1 MIEED
6 RIEEELRNALR
17 REQPPLGF
25 AERVLARVQAENAAP
40 VGFWQSLFGCIRLPR
55 FKVAMATALFLLVL
69 GGTWQYRRYEAERQA
84 GEAARE
90 QLLLALQITGN
101 KLQRAQ
107 QKVDEAGSRQFDT
120 STGSEDSR

>member
-6 RIEEELRNALR
+6 RIEEELKNALR

-25 AERVLARVQAENAAP
+25 AERVLARVHAEDAAP
-40 VGFWQSLFGCIRLPR
+40 VGFWHSLFGFMHLPR

-69 GGTWQYRRYEAERQA
+69 GGTWQYRRYERERQA

-90 QLLLALQITGN
+90 QLLLALQITEN
-101 KLQRAQ
+101 KLQHAQ
-107 QKVDEAGSRQFDT
+107 QQVNEAGSREFGPATD
-120 STGSEDSR
+120 SEDSQ

>member
-6 RIEEELRNALR
+6 RIEEELRSALR
-17 REQPPLGF
+17 REQAPLGF
-25 AERVLARVQAENAAP
+25 AERVLARVQAEDASP
-40 VGFWQSLFGCIRLPR
+40 VGFWQSLFGYMRLPR

-69 GGTWQYRRYEAERQA
+69 GGTWQYHRYEQKREA

-101 KLQRAQ
+101 KLQHAQ
-107 QKVDEAGSRQFDT
+107 QQVKEAGSRQFGPI
-120 STGSEDSR
+120 TGSEDSR

>member
-6 RIEEELRNALR
+6 RIEQELRDALH

-25 AERVLARVQAENAAP
+25 AERVLARVHAEDAAP
-40 VGFWQSLFGCIRLPR
+40 VGFWQSLFDFMRLPR
-55 FKVAMATALFLLVL
+55 FKVAMATALFVLVL
-69 GGTWQYRRYEAERQA
+69 GGTWQYRRYEQERKA

-90 QLLLALQITGN
+90 QLLLALRITGN

-107 QKVDEAGSRQFDT
+107 QKVNEAGFRQFGP